1 MSYYLFPKK
10 NIDISKDISI
20 SFIQDKNVFE
30 YETFL
35 SPSLVV
41 YLQELQEIVLEQGV
55 SELQI
60 NIFPYQKGILD
71 KNPQYNPVFFEIM
84 EIVQTMHLNNYLDM
98 ISKNTT
104 LSIFSFE
111 EEKNAGTTAIQ
122 TIREPYKKI
131 APDKNG
137 IKNIPIPYKD
147 NYFFTEIGYS
157 AQDLRNI
164 YFNYGSKMHVVI
176 ADSTKCKTIQEMI
189 IQLSMIL
196 CIQARK
202 GLLFWKVSDTYTE
215 ILLDIFVLL
224 SSFYEKTYFIKPI
237 IMDISRSEKYI
248 VCKGFTLENAYTI
261 YPVLYRMISTM
272 TMNLNLPPGLGS
284 DFFTP
289 FRIEDAQPAHFY
301 SLNSAHSVGVFNEKR
316 CKIKRLLSKPIP
328 HFFVSKLEEINYMF
342 GQAQLEQLHYLSV
355 LMSHKYK
362 HEKIQ
367 NIAKINAQKT
377 QEWLVK
383 HHYFLQN
390 LSFS

>member
-1 MSYYLFPKK
+1 MSYYLFPKG

-20 SFIQDKNVFE
+20 SFSPIPIQNRNEVESF
-30 YETFL
+30 F
-35 SPSLVV
+35 SPSLVF
-41 YLQELQEIVLEQGV
+41 YLQELQEMVLEQGV
-55 SELQI
+55 SELQKSV
-60 NIFPYQKGILD
+60 FPFQKGIFE
-71 KNPQYNPVFFEIM
+71 KHANYNAVFFEII
-84 EIVQTMHLNNYLDM
+84 EIVQTMHLNSYLDM

-111 EEKNAGTTAIQ
+111 EEQKSGMTAIQ
-122 TIREPYKKI
+122 TIREPYKRI
-131 APDKNG
+131 TSDKNG

-157 AQDLRNI
+157 VQDLRNI

-202 GLLFWKVSDTYTE
+202 GILFWKVADTYTE

-224 SSFYEKTYFIKPI
+224 SSFYDKTYFIKPV

-272 TMNLNLPPGLGS
+272 NLKLPPGLVLGLGS
-284 DFFTP
+284 K
-289 FRIEDAQPAHFY
+289 
-301 SLNSAHSVGVFNEKR
+301 EKE
-316 CKIKRLLSKPIP
+316 IQRLLSKPIP

-367 NIAKINAQKT
+367 NIAKINTQKT
-377 QEWLVK
+377 QEWLIK

-390 LSFS
+390 LSLH

>member
-1 MSYYLFPKK
+1 MSYYLFPKG

-20 SFIQDKNVFE
+20 SFSQNQKVFE
-30 YETFL
+30 YELL
-35 SPSLVV
+35 SPSLVI
-41 YLQELQEIVLEQGV
+41 YLQELQEIVLEQNV
-55 SELQI
+55 SELQTSV
-60 NIFPYQKGILD
+60 FPFQKGIFE
-71 KNPQYNPVFFEIM
+71 KHVQYNAVFFEII

-111 EEKNAGTTAIQ
+111 EEQNAGTTAIQ
-122 TIREPYKKI
+122 TIREPYKRI
-131 APDKNG
+131 ASG

-164 YFNYGSKMHVVI
+164 YFNYGSKMHVII
-176 ADSTKCKTIQEMI
+176 ADSTKCKTMQEMI

-202 GLLFWKVSDTYTE
+202 GILFWKVSDTYTE

-224 SSFYEKTYFIKPI
+224 SSFYEKTYFIKPV

-272 TMNLNLPPGLGS
+272 NLKLQS
-284 DFFTP
+284 S
-289 FRIEDAQPAHFY
+289 E
-301 SLNSAHSVGVFNEKR
+301 
-316 CKIKRLLSKPIP
+316 IKRLISKPIP

-367 NIAKINAQKT
+367 NISRINVQKT

-390 LSFS
+390 LSLN

>member
-1 MSYYLFPKK
+1 MSYYLFPKG
-10 NIDISKDISI
+10 NIDLSKDISI
-20 SFIQDKNVFE
+20 SFSTFPIQHQNVLD
-30 YETFL
+30 TFL

-41 YLQELQEIVLEQGV
+41 YLQELQEIVLEQNV
-55 SELQI
+55 SELQTSV
-60 NIFPYQKGILD
+60 FPFKKGIFE
-71 KNPQYNPVFFEIM
+71 KYVQYDVVFFEII

-111 EEKNAGTTAIQ
+111 EEKNGGTTAIQ
-122 TIREPYKKI
+122 TIREPYKRI
-131 APDKNG
+131 ASG

-157 AQDLRNI
+157 VQDLRNI
-164 YFNYGSKMHVVI
+164 YFNYGSKMHVII

-202 GLLFWKVSDTYTE
+202 GILFWKVSDTYTE

-224 SSFYEKTYFIKPI
+224 SSFYDKTYFIKPV

-261 YPVLYRMISTM
+261 YPVLYRMISTI
-272 TMNLNLPPGLGS
+272 NLKLQS
-284 DFFTP
+284 S
-289 FRIEDAQPAHFY
+289 E
-301 SLNSAHSVGVFNEKR
+301 
-316 CKIKRLLSKPIP
+316 IKRLISKPIP

-367 NIAKINAQKT
+367 NISRINIQKT

>member
-1 MSYYLFPKK
+1 MSYYLFPKG

-20 SFIQDKNVFE
+20 SFATQEKNKNRIDID
-30 YETFL
+30 TCL
-35 SPSLVV
+35 SPSLVF
-41 YLQELQEIVLEQGV
+41 YLQELQEEVQEQGF
-55 SELQI
+55 SELQRCV
-60 NIFPYQKGILD
+60 FPFQKGIFE
-71 KNPQYNPVFFEIM
+71 KYSHYHAIFFEIIEM
-84 EIVQTMHLNNYLDM
+84 VQTMHLNHYLDM

-104 LSIFSFE
+104 LSMFSFE
-111 EEKNAGTTAIQ
+111 EEKNGGISAIK
-122 TIREPYKKI
+122 TIREPYKRITYEKH
-131 APDKNG
+131 KTNH
-137 IKNIPIPYKD
+137 NHLHLHLPYKD
-147 NYFFTEIGYS
+147 NYFFTETETEYS
-157 AQDLRNI
+157 LQSFRNI
-164 YFNYGSKMHVVI
+164 YFNYGSKMHVII
-176 ADSTKCKTIQEMI
+176 ADSTKCKTIQEKI
-189 IQLSMIL
+189 VQLSMIL

-202 GLLFWKVSDTYTE
+202 GILFWKVGDTHSE
-215 ILLDIFVLL
+215 ILLDIFVFL
-224 SSFYEKTYFIKPI
+224 SSFYEKTYFIKPV

-272 TMNLNLPPGLGS
+272 KFGEDVSS
-284 DFFTP
+284 DSDST
-289 FRIEDAQPAHFY
+289 
-301 SLNSAHSVGVFNEKR
+301 EKE
-316 CKIKRLLSKPIP
+316 IKRLLSKPIP

-377 QEWLVK
+377 QEWFVK

>member
-1 MSYYLFPKK
+1 MSYYLFPKG
-10 NIDISKDISI
+10 NIDLSKDISI
-20 SFIQDKNVFE
+20 SFSTFPIRNKNALD
-30 YETFL
+30 TIL
-35 SPSLVV
+35 SPSLVF
-41 YLQELQEIVLEQGV
+41 YLQDLQKTILEQGL
-55 SELQI
+55 SELQKSV
-60 NIFPYQKGILD
+60 FPFKKGIFE
-71 KNPQYNPVFFEIM
+71 KHVQYNPVFFEII

-111 EEKNAGTTAIQ
+111 EEQKSGITAIQ
-122 TIREPYKKI
+122 TIREPYKRI
-131 APDKNG
+131 SSDRNVTSTSTL
-137 IKNIPIPYKD
+137 PYKD

-157 AQDLRNI
+157 VQDLRNI

-176 ADSTKCKTIQEMI
+176 ADSTKCKTVQEMI

-202 GLLFWKVSDTYTE
+202 GILFWKVSDTYTE

-224 SSFYEKTYFIKPI
+224 SSFYEKTYFIKPM

-261 YPVLYRMISTM
+261 YPVLYRMIST
-272 TMNLNLPPGLGS
+272 LKLPPGLGTDS
-284 DFFTP
+284 K
-289 FRIEDAQPAHFY
+289 E
-301 SLNSAHSVGVFNEKR
+301 
-316 CKIKRLLSKPIP
+316 IKRLLSKPIP
-328 HFFVSKLEEINYMF
+328 YFFVSKLEEINYMF

-367 NIAKINAQKT
+367 NISRINVQKT

-390 LSFS
+390 ISFF

>member
-1 MSYYLFPKK
+1 MSYYLFPKG
-10 NIDISKDISI
+10 NVDISKDISI
-20 SFIQDKNVFE
+20 LFSEDKYVLEN
-30 YETFL
+30 YI

-41 YLQELQEIVLEQGV
+41 YLQELQEIILKQGV
-55 SELQI
+55 SALQ
-60 NIFPYQKGILD
+60 NSVFPYQKGILD
-71 KNPQYNPVFFEIM
+71 KNTQYHSVFFEII
-84 EIVQTMHLNNYLDM
+84 EIVQTMHLNHYLDM

-111 EEKNAGTTAIQ
+111 EEQMGGMTAIQ

-131 APDKNG
+131 ASG
-137 IKNIPIPYKD
+137 IKNIHIPYKD
-147 NYFFTEIGYS
+147 NYFFTEMGHS
-157 AQDLRNI
+157 VQDLRNI

-202 GLLFWKVSDTYTE
+202 GILFWKVSDTYTE

-224 SSFYEKTYFIKPI
+224 SSFYDKTYFIKPV

-261 YPVLYRMISTM
+261 YPVLYRMISTIK
-272 TMNLNLPPGLGS
+272 LPPGLGLGLFS
-284 DFFTP
+284 K
-289 FRIEDAQPAHFY
+289 
-301 SLNSAHSVGVFNEKR
+301 EKEKEKEIR
-316 CKIKRLLSKPIP
+316 RLLSKPIP

-367 NIAKINAQKT
+367 NISRINVQKT

-390 LSFS
+390 LSFG